1 MKNKLTKR
9 FIQYILAD
17 DIPVCGFY
25 VIFLL
30 ECSVEPHRVHLVKL
44 LHRVIVHRIL
54 KNIPNFT
61 KYCKMSYKIVL
72 LNPPPNI
79 PFQLRKP
86 LVSPNIIGIHF
97 YQPIFNIPFISYY
110 KVVTSRTPNA
120 S

>member
-1 MKNKLTKR
+1 MKNKLAKR

-30 ECSVEPHRVHLVKL
+30 ECSVEPRRVHLVKL
-44 LHRVIVHRIL
+44 LHSMIVHRIL

-61 KYCKMSYKIVL
+61 KYCKMPYKIVL
-72 LNPPPNI
+72 FNPPPNI

-86 LVSPNIIGIHF
+86 LVSPNIVGIHF
-97 YQPIFNIPFISYY
+97 TNSFLTPPLYHIS
-110 KVVTSRTPNA
+110 NFEA
-120 S
+120 QI